1 MATRNVR
8 GYFFY
13 RVLDEAQKAAI
24 SLMHWK
30 EFMTDSGAKLKEA
43 PDCEQI
49 FRIVLEEASDAQ
61 NLRCRKLVE
70 TLVELVMFSF
80 TDAEP
85 YYRDYFLIR
94 DLIDYADYQM
104 DRHDFFGFTNRNT
117 ASSIGDFLAQIRRNE
132 PDIDVAQ
139 RWYLKAPKPTEDSW
153 AATPPRLSSFRTK
166 YKSALGLFRDTEF
179 VAAGKSYTHAYGF
192 SRSVH
197 FSPQETSSSFSKA
210 ELIADGNRCAILA
223 LAIISRSAQMLQLTE
238 DPAIQQIASLDFH
251 GQKLR

>member
-117 ASSIGDFLAQIRRNE
+117 ASSIGDFIAQIRRNE

-153 AATPPRLSSFRTK
+153 AATPPRHSSFRTK

-192 SRSVH
+192 SPLVH

-223 LAIISRSAQMLQLTE
+223 LAIFLGA
-238 DPAIQQIASLDFH
+238 H
-251 GQKLR
+251 KCCN